1 MVEPKEAAVNRD
13 RQSPTHLPHHE
24 APVDANDMKPT
35 VGTETP
41 ETEAIDEDSE
51 PLGGH
56 FV

>member
-1 MVEPKEAAVNRD
+1 MVEPKEPAVNRD